1 MQSQQ
6 FIVSLLVNNHSGV
19 LMRVSSLFSR
29 RAFNIDS
36 LTVGTTNDPDI
47 SRMTIVSWGD
57 DRMKDQI
64 TKQLRKLHDVHKVQL
79 MDSNKIVVRE
89 LMLVKVCLEKGMLP
103 ELMEAVNT
111 YRANVV
117 DLSTSSMSIEITG
130 ETPKLNA
137 FLDFIS
143 QYSIVEMARTGPT
156 AIGRSTYCLKDDEDN
171 FTDEANEEVGEA
183 N

>member
-137 FLDFIS
+137 FLNFIS

-171 FTDEANEEVGEA
+171 ITDEANDEA